1 MSSSRRIPQRVPTG
15 GSDRAAGRARPVVL
29 ELVLQGMGT
38 HIPLGGGHVPSV
50 DFASAGWIWM
60 LPRIIVP
67 RSLANTVVPGGCT
80 NGRVQQIALATSIV
94 VWPAAGPRM
103 C

>member
-1 MSSSRRIPQRVPTG
+1 
-15 GSDRAAGRARPVVL
+15 
-29 ELVLQGMGT
+29 MGT

-94 VWPAAGPRM
+94 VCPAAGPRM
-103 C
+103 CISYAVFCLKKKMYVASKRNATGVVFLLFPVSGL